1 MTKGSVVGIVIVIFL
16 VVFLIVDATCCYK
29 NHCGLLMSIAV
40 KLFGQK
46 VPGMKMID
54 EGSPNG
60 WVGVGS
66 WWKAFVWN
74 TQLFVW
80 DNTNF
85 KTFVRREVKGISTPR
100 GSLQMAGVKKEAGEL
115 TEVTCDKVS
124 LTKHEYVQSQ
134 LSVHTSFSNILDNH
148 VIILFKMFAFRS
160 LKKNLFYSILCLI
173 FNVFSFVRLSDWF
186 VISLEQK
193 NTAR

>member
-1 MTKGSVVGIVIVIFL
+1 MW
-16 VVFLIVDATCCYK
+16 D
-29 NHCGLLMSIAV
+29 
-40 KLFGQK
+40 
-46 VPGMKMID
+46 
-54 EGSPNG
+54 
-60 WVGVGS
+60 
-66 WWKAFVWN
+66 

-134 LSVHTSFSNILDNH
+134 LSVHTSFSNISDNH

-160 LKKNLFYSILCLI
+160 LKIKTFFTAFCIYSSMFFLSFDFLIDLLFLL
-173 FNVFSFVRLSDWF
+173 NRKTQPGR
-186 VISLEQK
+186 EQH
-193 NTAR
+193 AVSA